1 MLTFGSLFSGIG
13 GFELGFENA
22 GMHCL
27 WQCEIDKACL
37 EVLEKHWPDTR
48 RYEDVRTIGKGNLE
62 AVDIICGGFPC
73 QDLSIAG
80 RREGLSGE
88 RSGLWSEY
96 ARVIDEMGPKWVVIE
111 NVRGLLSSD
120 GGRDFASIIQ
130 WLVKRGYCVSWR
142 ILDSEYFGVP
152 QRRHRVFIVA
162 SFGNECST
170 KVLFEQGSLYGHDKK
185 VYKFPPQDTRSPFTE
200 FEIGSG
206 NLIPRTSGT
215 LSTSL
220 HGLDIYANLLIPS
233 TSTC

>member
-96 ARVIDEMGPKWVVIE
+96 A
-111 NVRGLLSSD
+111 
-120 GGRDFASIIQ
+120 
-130 WLVKRGYCVSWR
+130 
-142 ILDSEYFGVP
+142 
-152 QRRHRVFIVA
+152 
-162 SFGNECST
+162 
-170 KVLFEQGSLYGHDKK
+170 
-185 VYKFPPQDTRSPFTE
+185 
-200 FEIGSG
+200 
-206 NLIPRTSGT
+206 
-215 LSTSL
+215 
-220 HGLDIYANLLIPS
+220 
-233 TSTC
+233 